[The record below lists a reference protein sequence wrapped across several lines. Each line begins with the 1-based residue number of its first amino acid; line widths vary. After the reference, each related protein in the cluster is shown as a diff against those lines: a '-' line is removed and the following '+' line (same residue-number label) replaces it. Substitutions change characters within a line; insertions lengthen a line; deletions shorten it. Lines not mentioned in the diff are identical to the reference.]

1 MIHLKVLLACF
12 LLFASTSSYAGVF
25 EFSAQGSLRET
36 NVSENNESES
46 RSSSVSLAYYFWET
60 GALEFTYMTGY
71 NYSKTTTST
80 TTLEQSLNYTY
91 GGVDLV
97 YNLGTRE
104 STFNPY
110 VKAGIAEIKK
120 RLTFREDGNAS
131 SSPEVSG
138 KNLTYGLGFKLRL
151 TKTFSLRLSYDV
163 WQGPIDGEESEKTTD
178 TSTKVGFSW
187 YL

>member
-1 MIHLKVLLACF
+1 MFTAAK
-12 LLFASTSSYAGVF
+12 SYAGVF
-25 EFSAQGSLRET
+25 EFSAQGSLRDT

-46 RSSSVSLAYYFWET
+46 KSSSVSLAYYFWES

-71 NYSKTTTST
+71 NYSKTTSST
-80 TTLEQSLNYTY
+80 TTLEQSLNYNY
-91 GGVDLV
+91 SGVDLV

-104 STFNPY
+104 SVFNPY
-110 VKAGIAEIKK
+110 IKAGIAEIKK
-120 RLTFREDGNAS
+120 QLEFKEDGVVS
-131 SSPEVSG
+131 ISPEVSG
-138 KNLTYGLGFKLRL
+138 KNLTYGFGFKLHV
-151 TKTFSLRLSYDV
+151 TKTLSFRVSYDV